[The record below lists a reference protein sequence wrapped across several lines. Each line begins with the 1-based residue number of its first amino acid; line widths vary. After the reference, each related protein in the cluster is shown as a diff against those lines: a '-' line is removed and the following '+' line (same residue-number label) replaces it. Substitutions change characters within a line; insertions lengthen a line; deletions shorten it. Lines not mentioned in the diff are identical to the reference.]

1 MERSTML
8 CSWVKQKIRLGHVF
22 WCFLYVYQRVCVGS
36 ISVPPFRQVITTYHN
51 LRWAILK
58 HEWPWQSSSYIWT
71 LLPCRFLVMKNKTRS
86 QSHTGVVPQ
95 LCREMTVS
103 MRWIKVLFFIPQR
116 SMQWQ
121 LNQIDQIDIF
131 SRSSRSFWKEVSG
144 VWCRGQ
150 VPSPNMS
157 IFFFCRCSCWCWC
170 WCWWWWWWWCWW
182 WWWWWLWWWWWWSC
196 NIQRTGC

>member
-1 MERSTML
+1 ML
-8 CSWVKQKIRLGHVF
+8 CSWVNQEFRLGHVF
-22 WCFLYVYQRVCVGS
+22 WCFFFVCLPEGMCW
-36 ISVPPFRQVITTYHN
+36 IN
-51 LRWAILK
+51 L
-58 HEWPWQSSSYIWT
+58 SSSMSASDHNISQPSMSNLETWMT
-71 LLPCRFLVMKNKTRS
+71 MAKFELHMNSFAMPMFSDEKQKRS

-95 LCREMTVS
+95 LCREMTVL
-103 MRWIKVLFFIPQR
+103 MWWIKVLFFIPQR

-157 IFFFCRCSCWCWC
+157 SFF
-170 WCWWWWWWWCWW
+170 
-182 WWWWWLWWWWWWSC
+182 L
-196 NIQRTGC
+196 